1 MFPLLDHKE
10 INHRLD
16 VVEWLV
22 AHPEESE
29 QMREYLTDIGDPER
43 IAART
48 AALRVGPRE
57 LVRLRHSLQAFV
69 NLKRALQE
77 TDSQVMSAIGEAIN
91 PLTELIDQLQRTLL
105 EDSPLQASQGGMIA
119 SGVNAELDELRDL
132 LHHNKEALNAI
143 LAREIE
149 ATGIPSLKISFNN
162 VFGYYIEVRNTH
174 RDKVPENWIRKQ
186 TLVSAERYITPELK
200 EFEQKI
206 LGAEER
212 ISALETQIF
221 SKLVEDTGR
230 YVPTIM
236 HNAAEAAEIDCHL
249 AMAAIADDYGYVRP
263 QVDDSLELDITE
275 GRHPVIERMMPV
287 GEQYVSNSVHIDC
300 DNQQIL
306 IITGPNMSGKSALL
320 RQTALIV
327 LLAQTGSFVPARAAK
342 IGVVDKIFTRVGA
355 GDNISRGESTF
366 MTEMTEA
373 AAILNNMSPRSLIL
387 FDELGRGTATYDGI
401 SIAWAIVEH
410 IHENGYC
417 RPKTLFATHYHELNE
432 MEKSFPRIANYN
444 VAVSEVD
451 GKVVFMRKLRKGGSE
466 HSFGIHVAKI
476 AGIPPSIVKRANQV
490 LARLEEDNASGGGK
504 AELKDLGKMREG
516 YQMSIFQL
524 DDPLVSEIRGKILKL
539 DIDNLTPLQALTIL
553 HDLKSLL
560 LGREA

>member
-1 MFPLLDHKE
+1 M
-10 INHRLD
+10 
-16 VVEWLV
+16 VG
-22 AHPEESE
+22 HPEESE

-69 NLKRALQE
+69 NLKRVLLE
-77 TDSQVMSAIGEAIN
+77 TDSQVMRAIGESLD
-91 PLTELIDQLQRTLL
+91 PLTELTDTLQRTLL

-119 SGVNAELDELRDL
+119 SGVNVELDELRGL

-174 RDKVPENWIRKQ
+174 RDKVPETWIRKQ

-212 ISALETQIF
+212 ISILETQIF
-221 SKLVEDTGR
+221 NKLVEDTGR

-236 HNAAEAAEIDCHL
+236 HNANEAAEIDCHL

-432 MEKSFPRIANYN
+432 MEKSFPRIANFN
-444 VAVSEVD
+444 VSVSEVD

>member
-1 MFPLLDHKE
+1 
-10 INHRLD
+10 
-16 VVEWLV
+16 
-22 AHPEESE
+22 
-29 QMREYLTDIGDPER
+29 
-43 IAART
+43 
-48 AALRVGPRE
+48 
-57 LVRLRHSLQAFV
+57 
-69 NLKRALQE
+69 
-77 TDSQVMSAIGEAIN
+77 
-91 PLTELIDQLQRTLL
+91 
-105 EDSPLQASQGGMIA
+105 
-119 SGVNAELDELRDL
+119 
-132 LHHNKEALNAI
+132 
-143 LAREIE
+143 
-149 ATGIPSLKISFNN
+149 
-162 VFGYYIEVRNTH
+162 
-174 RDKVPENWIRKQ
+174 
-186 TLVSAERYITPELK
+186 
-200 EFEQKI
+200 
-206 LGAEER
+206 
-212 ISALETQIF
+212 
-221 SKLVEDTGR
+221 
-230 YVPTIM
+230 M
-236 HNAAEAAEIDCHL
+236 HNANEAAEIDCHL

-432 MEKSFPRIANYN
+432 MEKSFPRIANFN
-444 VAVSEVD
+444 VSVSEVD